1 MRYLFASLLAI
12 APSPALAQATP
23 PPPPPPM
30 TVEQVAPG
38 FTFLH
43 GRGGNMLVFHGPEG
57 SLLVDDDF
65 ARDAE
70 RVAATV
76 ATLGP
81 GPVRYVVNSHWHGDH
96 TGANA
101 LLASRGAVTIGH
113 RNVRARMAAE
123 QRIRGRAIP
132 PEPEAMRPLL
142 TYEGDLTLQFNNEAL
157 RILHPARAHT
167 DSDSIVYFPRANVLA
182 MGDIFFNR
190 FLPFLDVAGGGSIDG
205 LIAAVNFALAL
216 ADDRTIIIPG
226 HGAVAHKAD
235 LIAYRDMLVRLRTEI
250 SAAMRQHHTLDQI
263 KQARLADRY
272 VTGLGWIT
280 PDELVEAIYTSL
292 ASQAPT
298 RPTGARRRTP
308 ARRSCRHA

>member
-1 MRYLFASLLAI
+1 MRYLFAALLAL
-12 APSPALAQATP
+12 APVPALAQAAP
-23 PPPPPPM
+23 PSRAL
-30 TVEQVAPG
+30 TVEQLTPRIA
-38 FTFLH
+38 FLH
-43 GRGGNMLVFHGPEG
+43 GRGGNLLLFHGPDG

-65 ARDAE
+65 A
-70 RVAATV
+70 AAAADV
-76 ATLGP
+76 ATAVDRLGP
-81 GPVRYVVNSHWHGDH
+81 GPVRYVINTHWHGDH

-101 LLASRGAVTIGH
+101 LLASRGAVTIAH
-113 RNVRARMAAE
+113 HNVRVRMSAE

-142 TYEGDLTLQFNNEAL
+142 TYEGDLTLHLNGEAI
-157 RILHPARAHT
+157 RVLHPARAHT
-167 DSDSIVYFPRANVLA
+167 DSDSIVWLPQANVLA

-226 HGAVAHKAD
+226 HGAVARKAD
-235 LIAYRDMLVRLRTEI
+235 LAAYRDMLVRLRTEI
-250 SAAMRQHHTLDQI
+250 EAAIRQHRTLGQI
-263 KQARLADRY
+263 KRARLADRY

-280 PDELVEAIYTSL
+280 PGELVETIYTSL

-298 RPTGARRRTP
+298 RRTGN
-308 ARRSCRHA
+308 

>member
-1 MRYLFASLLAI
+1 MRYLFAALLAF
-12 APSPALAQATP
+12 APVPALAQTTP
-23 PPPPPPM
+23 PSRAL
-30 TVEQVAPG
+30 TVEQLTPQIA
-38 FTFLH
+38 FLH
-43 GRGGNMLVFHGPEG
+43 GRGGNLLLFHGPDG

-65 ARDAE
+65 A
-70 RVAATV
+70 AAAADV
-76 ATLGP
+76 ATAVDGLGP

-113 RNVRARMAAE
+113 HNVRIRMSAE

-142 TYEGDLTLQFNNEAL
+142 TYDGELTIHLNGEAI
-157 RILHPARAHT
+157 RVLHPARAHT
-167 DSDSIVYFPRANVLA
+167 DSDSIVLFPRANVLA

-205 LIAAVNFALAL
+205 LIAAVNNALAM
-216 ADDRTIIIPG
+216 ADERTIIIPG

-235 LIAYRDMLVRLRTEI
+235 LVAYRDMLVSLRAGIVT
-250 SAAMRQHHTLDQI
+250 AMRQHRSLEQI

-292 ASQAPT
+292 APL
-298 RPTGARRRTP
+298 ARTRRTGG
-308 ARRSCRHA
+308 

>member
-1 MRYLFASLLAI
+1 MRYLFAALLAV
-12 APSPALAQATP
+12 APMPAMAQAAPAP
-23 PPPPPPM
+23 PPPI

-38 FTFLH
+38 FAFLH
-43 GRGGNMLVFHGPEG
+43 GRGGNMLAFHGPDG

-65 ARDAE
+65 TRDAE

-81 GPVRYVVNSHWHGDH
+81 GPVRYVINSHWHGDH

-101 LLASRGAVTIGH
+101 LLANRGAVTIGH
-113 RNVRARMAAE
+113 DNVRVRMSAN
-123 QRIRGRAIP
+123 QMIRGQTIP

-142 TYEGDLTLQFNNEAL
+142 TYDGALTLHFNGEAV
-157 RILHPARAHT
+157 RILHPPRAHT
-167 DSDSIVYFPRANVLA
+167 DSDSIVYFPHANMLA

-205 LIAAVNFALAL
+205 LIAAVNGALAM
-216 ADDRTIIIPG
+216 ADENTVIIPG

-235 LIAYRDMLVRLRTEI
+235 MIAYRDMLVRLRTEI
-250 SAAMRQHHTLDQI
+250 AAAMRRGRTLDQI
-263 KQARLADRY
+263 RQARLADRY

-280 PDELVEAIYTSL
+280 ADQLVEAIHASL
-292 ASQAPT
+292 TAQT
-298 RPTGARRRTP
+298 RPRRTGG
-308 ARRSCRHA
+308 

>member
-1 MRYLFASLLAI
+1 MRYLFAASL
-12 APSPALAQATP
+12 ALAPVVASAQAAP
-23 PPPPPPM
+23 PPPPI
-30 TVEQVAPG
+30 TVEPVAPG
-38 FTFLH
+38 FAFLH
-43 GRGGNMLVFHGPEG
+43 GRGGNMLAVHGPDG

-65 ARDAE
+65 TRDAE

-76 ATLGP
+76 ASLGP
-81 GPVRYVVNSHWHGDH
+81 GPVRYVINSHWHGDH

-113 RNVRARMAAE
+113 VNVRVRMSAT
-123 QRIRGRAIP
+123 QMIRGQAIP

-142 TYEGDLTLQFNNEAL
+142 TYEGELTLQFNNEAI

-167 DSDSIVYFPRANVLA
+167 DSDSVVWFPRANVLA

-205 LIAAVNFALAL
+205 LIAAVNVALAL
-216 ADDRTIIIPG
+216 ADDRTVIIPG
-226 HGAVAHKAD
+226 HGAVARKAD
-235 LIAYRDMLVRLRTEI
+235 LVAYRDMLVRLRTEI
-250 SAAMRQHHTLDQI
+250 AAAMRRHRTLDQI

-280 PDELVEAIYTSL
+280 PDQLVEAIYASL
-292 ASQAPT
+292 GRRQ
-298 RPTGARRRTP
+298 ARRP
-308 ARRSCRHA
+308 GS

>member
-1 MRYLFASLLAI
+1 MRYLLA
-12 APSPALAQATP
+12 AALALAPLPAFAQASPT
-23 PPPPPPM
+23 PPPM
-30 TVEQVAPG
+30 TVEPLAPG

-43 GRGGNMLVFHGPEG
+43 GRGGNMLVFNGPEG

-65 ARDAE
+65 TRDAE
-70 RVAATV
+70 RVAAAV
-76 ATLGP
+76 AALGP
-81 GPVRYVVNSHWHGDH
+81 GPVRYVINSHWHGDH

-113 RNVRARMAAE
+113 GNVRARMSAE
-123 QRIRGRAIP
+123 QRIRGQAIS

-142 TYEGDLTLQFNNEAL
+142 TYEGELTLRFNDEAI

-167 DSDSIVYFPRANVLA
+167 DSDSIIYFPRANMLA

-205 LIAAVNFALAL
+205 LIAAVNGALAM
-216 ADDRTIIIPG
+216 ADEHTIIIPG
-226 HGAVAHKAD
+226 HGAVAHKPD
-235 LIAYRDMLVRLRTEI
+235 LLAYRDMLVTLRTAI
-250 SAAMRQHHTLDQI
+250 ATAIRRHRTLAQI

-292 ASQAPT
+292 
-298 RPTGARRRTP
+298 RNR
-308 ARRSCRHA
+308 